1 MPSDLGK
8 MLSQL
13 TQSNFEYLAP
23 PRRSNNAVRQYNQL
37 PNVNAMQ
44 TKPQDN
50 SYQDRV
56 Y

>member
-23 PRRSNNAVRQYNQL
+23 PRRSNQMLRQYNQQ
-37 PNVNAMQ
+37 PNVNPMQ